1 MEIIIHPSQA
11 GRRFEGRNHRHGAE
25 PAKVVVTHDKDKWEG
40 TSSDLSKIPEKI
52 RPEVE
57 KLLHPAFDH
66 NRMSSASD
74 GRCRR
79 RKP

>member
-1 MEIIIHPSQA
+1 MADGSKVEIT
-11 GRRFEGRNHRHGAE
+11 RHGGE

-57 KLLHPAFDH
+57 KLLHPAFDPCAFWP
-66 NRMSSASD
+66 SPASRPAEWPD
-74 GRCRR
+74 R
-79 RKP
+79 